1 MFRFR
6 LPLALALA
14 LLASLSILTAA
25 AFALQPPAPSP
36 GPQLKSY
43 SLPPDKLQRAV
54 AYSHWQYAL
63 HFLGI
68 LWTAGTVVA
77 ILKYRVA
84 PRLRD
89 AVESASGRRFLQAA
103 LFVPGLLLTV
113 DVPHLP
119 LDLAGH
125 WVNRHYGQSVQG
137 WGSWLWDWSKG
148 ELMEFGVAI
157 LLGWILYDAIRSS
170 PRRWWFN
177 FWLAS
182 LPILMLLLFI
192 GPVVIE
198 PMFFEFKPL
207 GETQPSLV
215 DALLRVVERGG
226 LPIPAERMYE
236 MKASEKLNSLG
247 AYVTG
252 IGSSRRVVVWDT
264 LIARM
269 TPPQIQFVF
278 GHEMGH
284 YVLNHIPKQIGFL
297 AVLLLLALLAGY
309 HGMNWALDSWGS
321 AWDIRGIEDWASLPL
336 LILIFVAASFLFE
349 PITNSLSRYFERQAD
364 IYGLEVTFGIIPP
377 AAQTGT
383 EALQILGEVDLAEP
397 NPNPLIEFWL
407 YDHPSISKRVAFAQ
421 RYDPWSLNE
430 TRYVH

>member
-1 MFRFR
+1 MLRFR
-6 LPLALALA
+6 LPLAWALLACLAILAAVALA
-14 LLASLSILTAA
+14 L
-25 AFALQPPAPSP
+25 QPSAPSA
-36 GPQLKSY
+36 GPQLRSY
-43 SLPPDKLQRAV
+43 SLAPDKLHRAV

-68 LWTAGTVVA
+68 LWTAGTLAA

-84 PRLRD
+84 ARLRD
-89 AVESASGRRFLQAA
+89 RVESASGRRFLQAA

-125 WVNRHYGQSVQG
+125 WVNRYYGQSVQD
-137 WGSWLWDWSKG
+137 WGSWMWDWSKG
-148 ELMEFGVAI
+148 ELLEFAVAI
-157 LLGWILYDAIRSS
+157 ILGWILYDAIRSS
-170 PRRWWFN
+170 QRRWWFH

-182 LPILMLLLFI
+182 LPILIFLLFI
-192 GPVVIE
+192 APVVIE

-226 LPIPAERMYE
+226 LAIPAERMYE

-252 IGSSRRVVVWDT
+252 IGASRRVVVWDT

-321 AWDIRGIEDWASLPL
+321 VWDIRGVEDWASLPL
-336 LILIFVAASFLFE
+336 LILIFVAAGFLSE

-383 EALQILGEVDLAEP
+383 EALQTLGEADLAEP

-407 YDHPSISKRVAFAQ
+407 YDHPSISKRMAFVQ
-421 RYDPWSLNE
+421 RYDPWSRNE
-430 TRYVH
+430 TQYVH

>member
-6 LPLALALA
+6 LPLALA

-25 AFALQPPAPSP
+25 AFALQPSAPSP
-36 GPQLKSY
+36 GPQIKSY
-43 SLPPDKLQRAV
+43 SLPPEKLQRAV

-148 ELMEFGVAI
+148 ELLEFGVAI
-157 LLGWILYDAIRSS
+157 VLGWILYDAIRSS

-182 LPILMLLLFI
+182 LPILMFLLFI

-252 IGSSRRVVVWDT
+252 IGASRRVVVWDT